1 MVTIIDLPF
10 IIRFL
15 TFIISRLKANHDLK
29 GAEKALRIL
38 EAEETEMKQHNGQI
52 DQQITTTMSEMQRLQ
67 AKKANLEH
75 SLTRM
80 DEDVTAQ
87 QSRLESKKKQ
97 LGKIENEMIP
107 PVERE
112 IESLSDQAQTLQDEI
127 GTELSETL
135 TSEEKILLN
144 QLKSIQVELETD
156 IESQTQVLEE
166 VSVQRQRLQSLLQ
179 DNLLKRKREL
189 EEEGADSA
197 GRRRSI
203 DGEQP
208 ASRLAQAQRKENLE
222 QLQRELDESIQN
234 AEDVEELLAEAK
246 ANDEALRAELLE
258 GKRRLEVVKNKD
270 TEITKLLED
279 AQKREE
285 KLMNKVCACDLQTSV
300 NFFRVVY

>member
-1 MVTIIDLPF
+1 
-10 IIRFL
+10 
-15 TFIISRLKANHDLK
+15 
-29 GAEKALRIL
+29 
-38 EAEETEMKQHNGQI
+38 
-52 DQQITTTMSEMQRLQ
+52 
-67 AKKANLEH
+67 
-75 SLTRM
+75 
-80 DEDVTAQ
+80 
-87 QSRLESKKKQ
+87 
-97 LGKIENEMIP
+97 
-107 PVERE
+107 
-112 IESLSDQAQTLQDEI
+112 
-127 GTELSETL
+127 
-135 TSEEKILLN
+135 
-144 QLKSIQVELETD
+144 
-156 IESQTQVLEE
+156 
-166 VSVQRQRLQSLLQ
+166 
-179 DNLLKRKREL
+179 LLKRKREL

>member
-1 MVTIIDLPF
+1 VVTIIDLPF

>member
-1 MVTIIDLPF
+1 
-10 IIRFL
+10 
-15 TFIISRLKANHDLK
+15 
-29 GAEKALRIL
+29 LRIL

>member
-300 NFFRVVY
+300 IFFTFVY